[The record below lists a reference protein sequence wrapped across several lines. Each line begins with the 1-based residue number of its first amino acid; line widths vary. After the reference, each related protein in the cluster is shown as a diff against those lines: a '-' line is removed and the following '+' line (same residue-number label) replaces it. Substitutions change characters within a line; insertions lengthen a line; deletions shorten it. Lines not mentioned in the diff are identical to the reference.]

1 MKIEDL
7 LLLHQPPASQSARPT
22 AKDEKFADYL
32 MEALSPAQP
41 GQSGKPPEGLGPLSE
56 ISPLNETASTLAELA
71 DAALSRLEIFQSSLA
86 RDGTSLK
93 KMAPLVQKLADD
105 SRQLHDAAQGL
116 PEGSPLRHILEETA
130 ALAYVEA
137 FKFKRGDYI

>member
-7 LLLHQPPASQSARPT
+7 LLLHQPAASPSARPT
-22 AKDEKFADYL
+22 AQDDKFADCL
-32 MEALSPAQP
+32 KEALTAAQP
-41 GQSGKPPEGLGPLSE
+41 GQAGAAAEGPGPVGE
-56 ISPLNETASTLAELA
+56 ITPLHGAADTLAELA
-71 DAALSRLEIFQSSLA
+71 DAALSRLEIFQSSLT

-105 SRQLHDAAQGL
+105 SRQLRDAAQGL
-116 PEGSPLRHILEETA
+116 PEGSPLRCILEETA

-137 FKFKRGDYI
+137 FKFNRGDYI